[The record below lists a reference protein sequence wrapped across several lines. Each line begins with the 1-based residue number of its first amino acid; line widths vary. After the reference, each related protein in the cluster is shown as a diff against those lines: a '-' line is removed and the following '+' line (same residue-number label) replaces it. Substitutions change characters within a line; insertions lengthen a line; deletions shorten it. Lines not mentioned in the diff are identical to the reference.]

1 MLSVLR
7 LLSGRQALRLSQG
20 DCVLRTAN
28 SALKVLGLAVG
39 ACALLVGSV
48 ASASGEAG
56 WAVFA
61 LLVLSAVVV
70 AIAQQTLP

>member
-1 MLSVLR
+1 
-7 LLSGRQALRLSQG
+7 
-20 DCVLRTAN
+20 VLRTAA
-28 SALKVLGLAVG
+28 ALKPLGFAAGLGAPVG
-39 ACALLVGSV
+39 LVGRGP
-48 ASASGEAG
+48 GEAG

>member
-1 MLSVLR
+1 M
-7 LLSGRQALRLSQG
+7 A
-20 DCVLRTAN
+20 A
-28 SALKVLGLAVG
+28 ALKAFSLAVG
-39 ACALLVGSV
+39 LGAPVGLVSRG
-48 ASASGEAG
+48 SGEAG

>member
-1 MLSVLR
+1 MRGAPQLVIS
-7 LLSGRQALRLSQG
+7 AATTI
-20 DCVLRTAN
+20 RTAN

-48 ASASGEAG
+48 ASASGDAG

>member
-1 MLSVLR
+1 VLR
-7 LLSGRQALRLSQG
+7 LLSERQALRLSPT
-20 DCVLRTAN
+20 DRVLSTATT
-28 SALKVLGLAVG
+28 ALKVLGLAVG
-39 ACALLVGSV
+39 LGTLIGLVAHG
-48 ASASGEAG
+48 SGEAG